1 MMKRAVKPVKP
12 KPQLRQEIPQNK
24 IAGGDFFDKLHA
36 YRDLH
41 AHALFSSLGRL
52 VDKPF
57 TTALTVGV
65 LAISIA
71 LAACFYLLVENLEQ
85 LTGTIESSNQISLFL
100 KDAVTEAEA
109 RRLVEKISKNHEIAE
124 IKLIGKA
131 QALTEFKA
139 NSGLDAALDA
149 LEGNPLPVVLEVL
162 PTPAQSNV
170 DALKRLQQALLQ
182 YPEVD
187 EAQMD
192 MQWLERMQSIIRL
205 AEQATESISILLGLG
220 VLFIT
225 GNTIRLELHNRRE
238 EVVIAKLVGAT
249 NRFIQRPFLYGGFWI
264 GFLSGVAAWFIVTAI
279 MLLLW
284 RSVENLSLLYE
295 GSFHLRFLDY
305 GESVFLVLL
314 SSGLGVGGSWAV
326 LAYQLR
332 QLRPE

>member
-1 MMKRAVKPVKP
+1 MKRAVKPVKP
-12 KPQLRQEIPQNK
+12 KPQPRQEVPQNK

-71 LAACFYLLVENLEQ
+71 LATCFYLLVANLEQ

-100 KDAVTEAEA
+100 KDSVTEAEA
-109 RRLVEKISKNHEIAE
+109 RRLVEKISKHHEVAQ
-124 IKLIGKA
+124 IKLIGKE
-131 QALTEFKA
+131 QALAEFKA
-139 NSGLDAALDA
+139 NSGLDAELDA

-162 PTPAQSNV
+162 PAPAQSNV
-170 DALKRLQQALLQ
+170 DALKTLQQALQQ

-192 MQWLERMQSIIRL
+192 MQWLERMQSILRL
-205 AEQATESISILLGLG
+205 ADQATRSISILLGFG

-249 NRFIQRPFLYGGFWI
+249 NGFIQRPFLYGGFWI

-305 GESVFLVLL
+305 GESFFLVLS
-314 SSGLGVGGSWAV
+314 SSGLGVAGSWAV
-326 LAYQLR
+326 LTYQLR

>member
-1 MMKRAVKPVKP
+1 MKRAVKPQP
-12 KPQLRQEIPQNK
+12 RQEVPHNK

-57 TTALTVGV
+57 TTALTIGV

-71 LAACFYLLVENLEQ
+71 LAACFYLLVANLEQ

-100 KDAVTEAEA
+100 KDTVTESEA
-109 RRLVEKISKNHEIAE
+109 RKLVEKIKKNPEIAG
-124 IKLIGKA
+124 IKLIGKE
-131 QALTEFKA
+131 QALAEFKA
-139 NSGLDAALDA
+139 NSGLDTALDA

-162 PTPAQSNV
+162 PAATQSNTE
-170 DALKRLQQALLQ
+170 ALKKLQRALQQ

-192 MQWLERMQSIIRL
+192 MQWLERMQSIIQL
-205 AEQATESISILLGLG
+205 AEQATKSISILLGLG

-264 GFLSGVAAWFIVTAI
+264 GFLSGVAAWFIVTLI

-295 GSFHLRFLDY
+295 GSFHLRFLSY
-305 GESVFLVLL
+305 SESLDLILL
-314 SSGLGVGGSWAV
+314 SSSLGVIGSWGV
-326 LAYQLR
+326 LVYQLR

>member
-1 MMKRAVKPVKP
+1 MKRKRVVKPQP
-12 KPQLRQEIPQNK
+12 RQEVPQNK
-24 IAGGDFFDKLHA
+24 NAGGDFIDKLHA

-57 TTALTVGV
+57 TSALTIGV

-71 LAACFYLLVENLEQ
+71 LAACFYLLVANLEQ

-100 KDAVTEAEA
+100 KDTVTEAEA
-109 RRLVEKISKNHEIAE
+109 RKLVEKIGKNNEVAE
-124 IKLIGKA
+124 IKLISKD
-131 QALTEFKA
+131 QALAEFKA

-162 PTPAQSNV
+162 PAPTQTNTA
-170 DALKRLQQALLQ
+170 ALQKLQQTLQQ

-192 MQWLERMQSIIRL
+192 MQWLERMQSIIKL
-205 AEQATESISILLGLG
+205 AEQATQSISVLLGFG

-264 GFLSGVAAWFIVTAI
+264 GFLSGVAAWFIVTMI

-295 GSFHLRFLDY
+295 GSFHLRFLGYD
-305 GESVFLVLL
+305 ESAYLILL
-314 SSGLGVGGSWAV
+314 SSSLGIMGSWAV